1 MSMATL
7 LPLLLKTSLA
17 LLVFSLG
24 LGATLQDTTHLF
36 RRPGQ
41 LTRALVAMFVVMPVT
56 ALFLARALDPPA
68 AVKIA
73 LVALALSP
81 LPPTFSR
88 KALKQGGRLSYVA
101 GLLVAATLL
110 AVPLIPLS
118 LELIERNRDMPL
130 QMQPAAVLA
139 LVLWSLLLPLLAGI
153 VARKVAP
160 AFAERASGPIS
171 TVAFAV
177 LVLGVIP
184 ILIRVWP
191 AMVSLVGNGT
201 LLAMVL
207 LVLVG
212 LAAGHI
218 LGGPDPEDRTVLA
231 LSTATRHPA
240 IAIAIAHANFPDQK
254 LAPAAVL
261 LYVLVSVIA
270 SMPYLRWT
278 KRHQVAA
285 PAVARS

>member
-1 MSMATL
+1 MATL
-7 LPLLLKTSLA
+7 LPLLLKASLA

-24 LGATLQDTTHLF
+24 LSATLQDTTHLF

-41 LTRALVAMFVVMPVT
+41 LARALVAMFVVMPIT
-56 ALFLARALDPPA
+56 ALILARTLDPPA

-118 LELIERNRDMPL
+118 LELIERNRDLPL
-130 QMQPAAVLA
+130 QMRPAAVLA
-139 LVLWSLLLPLLAGI
+139 LVFWSLLLPLLAGM
-153 VARKVAP
+153 VARKASP
-160 AFAERASGPIS
+160 ALAERVSGPIN
-171 TVAFAV
+171 TIAFAV

-184 ILIRVWP
+184 ILVRVWP
-191 AMVSLVGNGT
+191 AVVSLVGNGT
-201 LLAMVL
+201 LLAMVV

-212 LAAGHI
+212 LAVGHL

-231 LSTATRHPA
+231 LSTAARHPA
-240 IAIAIAHANFPDQK
+240 IAIAIAQANFPDQK

-261 LYVLVSVIA
+261 LYVLVSVIVG
-270 SMPYLRWT
+270 MPYLKWA
-278 KRHQVAA
+278 KRRHVAA
-285 PAVARS
+285 PVPARS

>member
-24 LGATLQDTTHLF
+24 LSATLQDTTHLF

-41 LTRALVAMFVVMPVT
+41 LARALLAMFVVMPIT
-56 ALFLARALDPPA
+56 ALILARALDPPA

-81 LPPTFSR
+81 LPPTFPR
-88 KALKQGGRLSYVA
+88 KAMKQGGRLSYVV

-118 LELIERNRDMPL
+118 LELIERNRDLPL
-130 QMQPAAVLA
+130 QMRPAAVLG
-139 LVLWSLLLPLLAGI
+139 LVFWSLLLPLLVGI
-153 VARKVAP
+153 VVRKVRP
-160 AFAERASGPIS
+160 VFAVRAAGPIN
-171 TVAFAV
+171 TLAFAV

-184 ILIRVWP
+184 ILVRVWP
-191 AMVSLVGNGT
+191 TIVSLIGNGT
-201 LLAMVL
+201 LLAMVV

-212 LAAGHI
+212 LAAGHM

-231 LSTATRHPA
+231 LSTAT
-240 IAIAIAHANFPDQK
+240 
-254 LAPAAVL
+254 
-261 LYVLVSVIA
+261 
-270 SMPYLRWT
+270 
-278 KRHQVAA
+278 
-285 PAVARS
+285 

>member
-1 MSMATL
+1 MSIATL

-24 LGATLQDTTHLF
+24 LSATLQDTTYLF

-41 LTRALVAMFVVMPVT
+41 LARALGAMFVVLPVT
-56 ALFLARALDPPA
+56 ALILARALEPPA

-81 LPPTFSR
+81 LPPTFPR
-88 KALKQGGRLSYVA
+88 KALKQGGRVSYVA
-101 GLLVAATLL
+101 GLLVAATLV

-118 LELIERNRDMPL
+118 LELIERQRNLPL
-130 QMQPAAVLA
+130 QMRPAAVLA
-139 LVLWSLLLPLLAGI
+139 LVFWSLLLPLLAGI
-153 VARKVAP
+153 VVR
-160 AFAERASGPIS
+160 RASPALAQRAAGPI
-171 TVAFAV
+171 TTIAFAV

-184 ILIRVWP
+184 ILVRVWP

-207 LVLVG
+207 LVVVG
-212 LAAGHI
+212 LAAGHL

-240 IAIAIAHANFPDQK
+240 IAIAIAQANFPDQK
-254 LAPAAVL
+254 LAPAAIL
-261 LYVLVSVIA
+261 LYVLVSVVVA
-270 SMPYLRWT
+270 LPYLKWA
-278 KRHQVAA
+278 KRHHVAA
-285 PAVARS
+285 PLPASS

>member
-1 MSMATL
+1 MSLATL

-24 LGATLQDTTHLF
+24 LSASLHDTTYLF

-41 LTRALVAMFVVMPVT
+41 LSRALVAMFVVMPVA
-56 ALFLARALDPPA
+56 ALILARALDPHP

-81 LPPTFSR
+81 LPPTFPQ

-101 GLLVAATLL
+101 GLRVAATLL

-130 QMQPAAVLA
+130 QMRPAAVLG
-139 LVLWSLLLPLLAGI
+139 LVFWSLLLPLSVGI
-153 VARKVAP
+153 VVRKVRP

-177 LVLGVIP
+177 LLLGVIP

-191 AMVSLVGNGT
+191 AMVSLIGNGT
-201 LLAMVL
+201 LLAMVV

-240 IAIAIAHANFPDQK
+240 ITIAIAQANFPDQK

-270 SMPYLRWT
+270 GMPYLKWT
-278 KRHQVAA
+278 K
-285 PAVARS
+285 

>member
-7 LPLLLKTSLA
+7 LPLLLKASLA

-24 LGATLQDTTHLF
+24 LSATLQDTTHLF

-41 LTRALVAMFVVMPVT
+41 LARALVAMFVVMPIT
-56 ALFLARALDPPA
+56 ALILARAFHPHP

-101 GLLVAATLL
+101 GLLVAATLV

-118 LELIERNRDMPL
+118 LELIERNRDLPL
-130 QMQPAAVLA
+130 QMQPTAVLG
-139 LVLWSLLLPLLAGI
+139 LVFWSLLLPLSVGI
-153 VARKVAP
+153 VFRRVRP
-160 AFAERASGPIS
+160 AFAEGAAGPIS
-171 TVAFAV
+171 TIAFAV
-177 LVLGVIP
+177 LMLGVIP
-184 ILIRVWP
+184 ILIRGWP
-191 AMVSLVGNGT
+191 ALISLVGNGT
-201 LLAMVL
+201 LLAMVV

-212 LAAGHI
+212 LATGHM

-231 LSTATRHPA
+231 LSTAARHPA
-240 IAIAIAHANFPDQK
+240 IAIAIAHANFPDQT

-270 SMPYLRWT
+270 GMPYLQWA
-278 KRHQVAA
+278 KRRHVAA
-285 PAVARS
+285 PVPARS

>member
-1 MSMATL
+1 MATL

-24 LGATLQDTTHLF
+24 LNATLQDTTHLF

-41 LTRALVAMFVVMPVT
+41 LARALLSMFVVMPVT
-56 ALFLARALDPPA
+56 ALFLVRALEPPA

-81 LPPTFSR
+81 LPPTFPR
-88 KALKQGGRLSYVA
+88 KALKQGGRVPYVA

-110 AVPLIPLS
+110 AVLLIPLS
-118 LELIERNRDMPL
+118 LELIERNRNMPL
-130 QMQPAAVLA
+130 QMRPAAVLV
-139 LVLWSLLLPLLAGI
+139 LVFWSLLLPLAAG
-153 VARKVAP
+153 VAVRKMAP
-160 AFAERASGPIS
+160 AFAERAAGPI
-171 TVAFAV
+171 TTIAFAV

-201 LLAMVL
+201 LLAMIVF
-207 LVLVG
+207 VLVG
-212 LAAGHI
+212 LAAGHL
-218 LGGPDPEDRTVLA
+218 LGGPDPDDRTVLA
-231 LSTATRHPA
+231 ISSATRHPA
-240 IAIAIAHANFPDQK
+240 IAIAIAQANFPDQK

-270 SMPYLRWT
+270 AVPYLKWT
-278 KRHQVAA
+278 KRRQARA
-285 PAVARS
+285 PVVARS

>member
-1 MSMATL
+1 MSIATL

-24 LGATLQDTTHLF
+24 LSATLQDTTHLF
-36 RRPGQ
+36 RRPAQ
-41 LTRALVAMFVVMPVT
+41 LARAFVAMFVIMPVT
-56 ALFLARALDPPA
+56 ALILARALEPPA

-81 LPPTFSR
+81 LPPTFPR

-101 GLLVAATLL
+101 GLLVSATLL
-110 AVPLIPLS
+110 AVLLIPLS

-130 QMQPAAVLA
+130 QMRPAAVLG
-139 LVLWSLLLPLLAGI
+139 LVFWSLLLPLAAGM
-153 VARKVAP
+153 VVRKVAP
-160 AFAERASGPIS
+160 AFAERAAGPMS
-171 TVAFAV
+171 TIAFAV
-177 LVLGVIP
+177 LILGVIP

-212 LAAGHI
+212 LAAGHL

-231 LSTATRHPA
+231 LSTASRHPA
-240 IAIAIAHANFPDQK
+240 IAIAIAQANFPDQK

-270 SMPYLRWT
+270 SMPYLKWS
-278 KRHQVAA
+278 KRHQVGA
-285 PAVARS
+285 PAVG

>member
-1 MSMATL
+1 ML
-7 LPLLLKTSLA
+7 
-17 LLVFSLG
+17 
-24 LGATLQDTTHLF
+24 
-36 RRPGQ
+36 
-41 LTRALVAMFVVMPVT
+41 
-56 ALFLARALDPPA
+56 
-68 AVKIA
+68 
-73 LVALALSP
+73 
-81 LPPTFSR
+81 
-88 KALKQGGRLSYVA
+88 
-101 GLLVAATLL
+101 
-110 AVPLIPLS
+110 LIPLS

-130 QMQPAAVLA
+130 QMRPAAVLG
-139 LVLWSLLLPLLAGI
+139 LVFWSLLLPLAVGI
-153 VARKVAP
+153 VVRKMAP
-160 AFAERASGPIS
+160 AFAERAAGPI
-171 TVAFAV
+171 TTIAFAV

-240 IAIAIAHANFPDQK
+240 IAIAIAQANFPDQK
-254 LAPAAVL
+254 LAPAAIL

-270 SMPYLRWT
+270 SMPYLKWS
-278 KRHQVAA
+278 KRHHVAA
-285 PAVARS
+285 GSG

>member
-1 MSMATL
+1 MSLATL
-7 LPLLLKTSLA
+7 LPLLLKASLA

-24 LGATLQDTTHLF
+24 LSATLQDTTYLF

-41 LTRALVAMFVVMPVT
+41 LARALGAMFVVMPVT
-56 ALFLARALDPPA
+56 ALILARVLEPPA

-81 LPPTFSR
+81 LPPTFPR
-88 KALKQGGRLSYVA
+88 KALKQGGRVSYVA
-101 GLLVAATLL
+101 GLLVAATLV

-118 LELIERNRDMPL
+118 LELIERHRNLPL
-130 QMQPAAVLA
+130 QMGPAAVLA
-139 LVLWSLLLPLLAGI
+139 LVFWSLFLPLLAGI
-153 VARKVAP
+153 MVRKASPALAQRVAGRI
-160 AFAERASGPIS
+160 GTI
-171 TVAFAV
+171 AFAV

-184 ILIRVWP
+184 ILVRVWP

-207 LVLVG
+207 LVVVG
-212 LAAGHI
+212 LAAGHL

-231 LSTATRHPA
+231 LSTASRHPA
-240 IAIAIAHANFPDQK
+240 IAIAIAQANFPDQK

-270 SMPYLRWT
+270 AMPYLKWA
-278 KRHQVAA
+278 KRRHAAA
-285 PAVARS
+285 PVPVRS